1 MVCHPTI
8 PSNLFSFT
16 VHCKKCGVSERPM
29 GPGEQYFHVSME
41 THTVTTE
48 TGKCCS
54 PAPGAFS
61 YTTIFTSLA
70 WPHSSEKSE
79 QNLEEH
85 TFTVLLM
92 GRACAVRYCRF
103 HFSWCSG

>member
-1 MVCHPTI
+1 MVCHNFTPTI

-48 TGKCCS
+48 TGKYCS
-54 PAPGAFS
+54 PGAFS
-61 YTTIFTSLA
+61 YTTFFTSLA
-70 WPHSSEKSE
+70 WPHPSEKSE
-79 QNLEEH
+79 ESGQLPTPLLQNLEEH

-92 GRACAVRYCRF
+92 GRAVR
-103 HFSWCSG
+103 